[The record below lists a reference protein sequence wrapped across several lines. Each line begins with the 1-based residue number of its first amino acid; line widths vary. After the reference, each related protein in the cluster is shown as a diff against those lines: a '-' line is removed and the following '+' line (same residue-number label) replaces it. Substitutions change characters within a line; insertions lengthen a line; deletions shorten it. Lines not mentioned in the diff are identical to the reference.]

1 MPRPLRIEYPGAFY
15 HIYSRGNRRQVIFLS
30 EEDRYYFLKVLY
42 EACERFG
49 VHVHVYCLMDNHY
62 HLILETPD
70 ANLSRIMH
78 FINAS
83 YAIYLNKKRELC
95 GHLFQGRFNAILI
108 QADTYARALTI
119 YIHGNPV
126 RKKIVERPED
136 YPWSTCQDYYGIR
149 RPPNWLDTAVILNTF
164 GNSLDLLKLEHERQ
178 LLSPQDS
185 PLKTK
190 LENASRIGILGD
202 DEFIDK
208 IRRAYLADAMENPEV
223 ELQELR
229 RLRIRPGLSD
239 IRKQI
244 DEELAGKNKLARRCT
259 ILLAHRHANY
269 RLREIGDFFGIS
281 PAAVSMSYRKAAK
294 EIQANETL
302 RRIIE
307 DAWSILRL
315 GYGQREKS

>member
-1 MPRPLRIEYPGAFY
+1 
-15 HIYSRGNRRQVIFLS
+15 
-30 EEDRYYFLKVLY
+30 
-42 EACERFG
+42 
-49 VHVHVYCLMDNHY
+49 
-62 HLILETPD
+62 
-70 ANLSRIMH
+70 MH
-78 FINAS
+78 FINSS

-149 RPPNWLDTAVILNTF
+149 RPPNWLDTAFIYNTF

-178 LLSPQDS
+178 LLYAKDS
-185 PLKTK
+185 PLKSK
-190 LENASRIGILGD
+190 LESASRIGILGD
-202 DEFIDK
+202 DDFIDK
-208 IRRAYLADAMENPEV
+208 IRRAYLADAMKNPEV

-239 IRKQI
+239 IKKQI
-244 DEELAGKNKLARRCT
+244 DEELVGKNKLARRCT
-259 ILLAHRHANY
+259 ILLAHKYANY

-307 DAWSILRL
+307 NAWSLLRL
-315 GYGQREKS
+315 RSGEREKS